1 MKLTGALNWRY
12 AVKQFSDEK
21 ITSAELIDLHNSAC
35 LNVSPTNII
44 VVRSQ
49 VRCDY
54 DDIVMEV

>member
-1 MKLTGALNWRY
+1 MKLIGALNWRY

-21 ITSAELIDLHNSAC
+21 ITAAELKDLHNSAR
-35 LNVSPTNII
+35 LNASPTNII

-49 VRCDY
+49 